1 MGRKFY
7 ILLIAM
13 LLLAGSACTLAAQ
26 EKTQLIHSNWKFR
39 KKGDSLW
46 MPATVPGTV
55 HTDLLANQ
63 KIAPPYLGTNE
74 TLLQWIENE
83 DWEYI
88 CDFFVSIEDVK
99 SEGEAVL
106 EFEGLDTYA
115 EIWLNGEKLDS
126 TYNMFRTWRYDVK
139 SKLHSGN
146 NQLAVVFSSAVKRG
160 KAEAKKLPYT
170 LPGDEKIF
178 TRKAQYQYGWDWG
191 PRFVTCGVWK
201 PVKLIFQ
208 KPNHLRFLNFLHYQ
222 IENGNVSGS
231 IAFCFD
237 VKGTKNYKVVLR
249 HSETGEIYG
258 SKNSDLRE
266 NTLSVI
272 TPPCFNVDYSIKKA
286 RLWWCN
292 GQGEPYQYPLQLDI
306 YIDGKLT
313 ETKKFKMGFR
323 TIELVQEKD
332 TAGASFYF
340 KLNGKPVFMKGANYI
355 PPSNFLP
362 SVKKYDYELLVA
374 DAAKAN
380 MNMLRVWGGGVY
392 ADDAFYNACDSLG
405 IMVWQDFMFAC
416 AMYPGDDAFTENVM
430 AEARQQVERL
440 EKHPC
445 MALWCGNNEIDEGW
459 KNWGWQKQYNYS
471 ATDSTTIYE
480 HYKSLFEVL
489 LDSVVKS
496 RSNIPYWPSSPSIGW
511 GHAESLKQGDAH
523 YWGVWWGM
531 QPFEIYR
538 EKTGRFMSEYG
549 FQGMPPL
556 HTIRSFVPQDETL
569 SLESPAVKHHQKHPT
584 GYQTIQTYMDMYY
597 RKPKDFESYVYVS
610 QLLQARGMRTAIDA
624 HLQQAPYCMGTL
636 YWQFNDCWPV
646 TSWAG
651 MDVNRNK
658 KALQY
663 TVERLYHPKA
673 VSMHHANDT
682 LDVYAHCTGKDS
694 TVRRLELCV
703 YTLKGKLL
711 YSHEII
717 VNANL
722 IAQRVFRLPLK
733 PFIEKYGANNLH
745 FTVKSKQ
752 PQNIPMC
759 SYQLVPP
766 KDLELNKAELTFK
779 VKSVEKRIPSGGGF
793 SIQYESYLYITCK
806 KAVAKDVFIDYEHSP
821 LQFSDNFF
829 DMVPGE
835 TRILKI
841 DDTFNYELHDSGF
854 RVHSLAD
861 TY

>member
-1 MGRKFY
+1 MGRKGHVF
-7 ILLIAM
+7 IIAM
-13 LLLAGSACTLAAQ
+13 LLLAGSAISLAAQ
-26 EKTQLIHSNWKFR
+26 EKVQLLHSNWKFR

-55 HTDLLANQ
+55 HADLLANN
-63 KIAPPYLGTNE
+63 KIPNPYFGTNE
-74 TLLQWIENE
+74 TNLQWIENE

-88 CDFFVSIEDVK
+88 CDFFVSIADVK
-99 SEGEAVL
+99 SEGSAEL
-106 EFEGLDTYA
+106 IFEGLDTYA
-115 EIWLNGEKLDS
+115 EIWLNGKKLDS
-126 TYNMFRTWRYDVK
+126 TNNMFRSWSYEVK

-146 NQLAVVFSSAVKRG
+146 NQLAVIFSSAAKRG
-160 KAEAKKLPYT
+160 KAEAQKLPYT

-191 PRFVTCGVWK
+191 PRFVTCGVWQ
-201 PVKLIFQ
+201 PVKLVFY
-208 KPNHLRFLNFLHYQ
+208 KPF
-222 IENGNVSGS
+222 GVTS
-231 IAFCFD
+231 
-237 VKGTKNYKVVLR
+237 T
-249 HSETGEIYG
+249 
-258 SKNSDLRE
+258 
-266 NTLSVI
+266 SVH
-272 TPPCFNVDYSIKKA
+272 YSIKNDTVKGYCEVAFARKGRAKCKIVLQNTVTGEVYGSGEQNMFEDYTPIIVTPPTLTFNFVINKA

-292 GQGEPYQYPLQLDI
+292 GQGEPYQYPLQLEV

-313 ETKKFKMGFR
+313 ESKKFKMGFR

-332 TAGASFYF
+332 MAGASFYF

-374 DAAKAN
+374 DAANAN

-416 AMYPGDDAFTENVM
+416 AMYPGDNVFTGNVIE
-430 AEARQQVERL
+430 EATEQVKRL
-440 EKHPC
+440 NKYAC
-445 MALWCGNNEIDEGW
+445 IALWCGNNEIDEGW
-459 KNWGWQKQYNYS
+459 KNWGWQKQYKYS
-471 ATDSTTIYE
+471 AADSATIYS
-480 HYKSLFEVL
+480 HYKELFEHRL
-489 LDSVVKS
+489 AWIVKQ
-496 RSNIPYWPSSPSIGW
+496 RTTVPYWPSSPSIGW
-511 GHAESLKQGDAH
+511 GHPESLKQGDAH

-556 HTIRSFVPQDETL
+556 STIRSFVPQNETL

-646 TSWAG
+646 TSWSG
-651 MDVNRNK
+651 LDVNRNK

-673 VSMHHANDT
+673 VSMHHTNDT

-694 TVRRLELCV
+694 AIRRLELRV

-711 YSHEII
+711 FSKEII
-717 VNANL
+717 VEDNP
-722 IAQRVFRLPLK
+722 ISQRVFRLPLQ
-733 PFIEKYGANNLH
+733 PFIKKHGANNLH
-745 FTVKSKQ
+745 FTVTCNQ
-752 PQNIPMC
+752 PQRVPVC

-766 KDLELNKAELTFK
+766 KDLELVKPKLTYK
-779 VKSVEKRIPSGGGF
+779 LIEYKGRGAV
-793 SIQYESYLYITCK
+793 IQVSCK
-806 KAVAKDVFIDYEHSP
+806 KGVAKDVCIYADNMS
-821 LQFSDNFF
+821 LNMDDNFF

-835 TRILKI
+835 TRIIYISSNFYFPDPKNGIKL
-841 DDTFNYELHDSGF
+841 
-854 RVHSLAD
+854 RSLAD

>member
-1 MGRKFY
+1 MARKLFVCV
-7 ILLIAM
+7 IVM
-13 LLLAGSACTLAAQ
+13 VLLAGSACSLAAQ
-26 EKTQLIHSNWKFR
+26 EKVQLLHSNWKFR

-55 HTDLLANQ
+55 HTDLLANG
-63 KIAPPYLGTNE
+63 KIAQPYFGTNE
-74 TLLQWIENE
+74 TNLQWIENE

-88 CDFFVSIEDVK
+88 CDFFVSIADVK

-106 EFEGLDTYA
+106 EFGGLDTYA

-126 TYNMFRTWRYDVK
+126 TNNMFRSWAYGVK
-139 SKLHSGN
+139 EKLHSGN
-146 NQLAVVFSSAVKRG
+146 NQLAIIFSSAVKRG
-160 KAEAKKLPYT
+160 KAEAKKLRYT

-191 PRFVTCGVWK
+191 PRFVTCGIWK
-201 PVKLIFQ
+201 PVKLLFFRPDTFIFAGGLSTYTIEESDVRGQ
-208 KPNHLRFLNFLHYQ
+208 FIAHFDSNPGDTFKVILHNAETDDIY
-222 IENGNVSGS
+222 GS
-231 IAFCFD
+231 IAAAAVYNQTTLDLDF
-237 VKGTKNYKVVLR
+237 TIKN
-249 HSETGEIYG
+249 
-258 SKNSDLRE
+258 
-266 NTLSVI
+266 
-272 TPPCFNVDYSIKKA
+272 A

-292 GQGEPYQYPLQLDI
+292 GQGEPYQYPLRLDL
-306 YIDGKLT
+306 YINGKLAGS
-313 ETKKFKMGFR
+313 EKHRVGFR

-340 KLNGKPVFMKGANYI
+340 KLNGKPVFVKGANYI

-416 AMYPGDDAFTENVM
+416 AMYPGDDVFIENVM
-430 AEARQQVERL
+430 AEARQQVKRL
-440 EKHPC
+440 DKHPC

-459 KNWGWQKQYNYS
+459 KNWGWQKQYKYS
-471 ATDSTTIYE
+471 AADSASIYDD
-480 HYKSLFEVL
+480 YKTLFEVRL
-489 LDSVVKS
+489 ASIVKS
-496 RSNIPYWPSSPSIGW
+496 QSKLPYWPSSPSIGW
-511 GHAESLKQGDAH
+511 GRPESLKQGDAH

-556 HTIRSFVPQDETL
+556 STIRSFVPPNETL

-646 TSWAG
+646 TSWSG

-694 TVRRLELCV
+694 VVRRLELCV

-711 YSHEII
+711 YTKEII
-717 VNANL
+717 VEDNL
-722 IAQRVFRLPLK
+722 ISQRVFRLPLQ
-733 PFIEKYGANNLH
+733 PFIKKYGADKLH
-745 FTVKSKQ
+745 FTIKSKQ
-752 PQNIPMC
+752 PQRIPVC

-766 KDLELNKAELTFK
+766 KDLRLAKPKLTLK
-779 VKSVEKRIPSGGGF
+779 VFEDKGRGTVVLVS
-793 SIQYESYLYITCK
+793 CK
-806 KAVAKDVFIDYEHSP
+806 KGVAKDVCIYVNSIP
-821 LQFSDNFF
+821 LNLDDNFF
-829 DMVPGE
+829 DMLPGE
-835 TRILKI
+835 TRILHI
-841 DDTFNYELHDSGF
+841 TSGFNYPNSKDAVKV
-854 RVHSLAD
+854 RSLAD

>member
-1 MGRKFY
+1 MGRKLHV
-7 ILLIAM
+7 LLIAM
-13 LLLAGSACTLAAQ
+13 VLLAGSACSLAAQ
-26 EKTQLIHSNWKFR
+26 EKVQLIHSNWKFR
-39 KKGDSLW
+39 KKGDSVW

-63 KIAPPYLGTNE
+63 KIHHPYLGTNE
-74 TLLQWIENE
+74 TFLQWIENE

-126 TYNMFRTWRYDVK
+126 TNNMFRTWRYYVK

-201 PVKLIFQ
+201 PVKL
-208 KPNHLRFLNFLHYQ
+208 RFLQPASVYDYAVSYSVTNKTVNGKINVELRTTTDERVRLVVRDQQSGKVYGTDSLRIAAEPLVSFNTAVQVNFK
-222 IENGNVSGS
+222 IPE
-231 IAFCFD
+231 
-237 VKGTKNYKVVLR
+237 
-249 HSETGEIYG
+249 
-258 SKNSDLRE
+258 
-266 NTLSVI
+266 
-272 TPPCFNVDYSIKKA
+272 A

-292 GQGEPYQYPLQLDI
+292 GQGEAYQYPLQLDV

-313 ETKKFKMGFR
+313 ESKKFKMGFR

-340 KLNGKPVFMKGANYI
+340 KLNGKPIFMKGANYI

-416 AMYPGDDAFTENVM
+416 AMYPGDDAFIENVM
-430 AEARQQVERL
+430 AEARQQVKRL
-440 EKHPC
+440 ENHAC

-459 KNWGWQKQYNYS
+459 KNWGWQKQYKYS
-471 ATDSTTIYE
+471 ATDSASIYDD
-480 HYKSLFEVL
+480 YKNLFEVRL
-489 LDSVVKS
+489 ASIVKS
-496 RSNIPYWPSSPSIGW
+496 RSNIAYWPSSPSIGW
-511 GHAESLKQGDAH
+511 GHPESLKQGDAH

-556 HTIRSFVPQDETL
+556 RTIRSFVPPNETL
-569 SLESPAVKHHQKHPT
+569 SLESPSVKHHQKHPT

-624 HLQQAPYCMGTL
+624 HLQKAPYCMGTL

-646 TSWAG
+646 TSWSG
-651 MDVNRNK
+651 MDANRDK

-663 TVERLYHPKA
+663 TVERLYHPNA

-694 TVRRLELCV
+694 TVRRLELSV

-717 VNANL
+717 VHDHL
-722 IAQRVFRLPLK
+722 ISQRVFRLPLK

-752 PQNIPMC
+752 PNNIPVC

-766 KDLELNKAELTFK
+766 KDLALKKAELTFK
-779 VKSVEKRIPSGGGF
+779 VKSVEKRIAIGESI
-793 SIQYESYLYITCK
+793 SIQHDSYLYITCK
-806 KAVAKDVFIDYEHSP
+806 KAVAKDVFFDYEYLYFP

-841 DDTFNYELHDSGF
+841 DDPYSFKHLDSGF
-854 RVHSLAD
+854 RVRSLVD

>member
-1 MGRKFY
+1 MGRKLHL
-7 ILLIAM
+7 LLIAM
-13 LLLAGSACTLAAQ
+13 VLLAGTACSLAAQ
-26 EKTQLIHSNWKFR
+26 EKVQLIHSNWKFR

-55 HTDLLANQ
+55 HTDLLANK
-63 KIAPPYLGTNE
+63 KIHHPYLGTNE

-106 EFEGLDTYA
+106 EFGGLDTYA

-126 TYNMFRTWRYDVK
+126 TNNMFRSWAYGVK
-139 SKLHSGN
+139 EKLHSGN
-146 NQLAVVFSSAVKRG
+146 NQLAVIFSSAVKRG

-191 PRFVTCGVWK
+191 PRFVTCGIWK
-201 PVKLIFQ
+201 PVKLLFFRPDTFIFAGGLSTYTIEGSDVRGQ
-208 KPNHLRFLNFLHYQ
+208 FIAHFDSNPGDTFKVILHNAETADIY
-222 IENGNVSGS
+222 GS
-231 IAFCFD
+231 IAAAAVYNQTSLDLDF
-237 VKGTKNYKVVLR
+237 TIKN
-249 HSETGEIYG
+249 
-258 SKNSDLRE
+258 
-266 NTLSVI
+266 
-272 TPPCFNVDYSIKKA
+272 A

-292 GQGEPYQYPLQLDI
+292 GQGEPYQYPLQLDV
-306 YIDGKLT
+306 YIDGKLM
-313 ETKKFKMGFR
+313 ESKKIKMGFR

-332 TAGASFYF
+332 AAGTSFYF

-416 AMYPGDDAFTENVM
+416 AMYPGDSAFTRNVIK
-430 AEARQQVERL
+430 EAIQQVDRL
-440 EKHPC
+440 KKHSC

-459 KNWGWQKQYNYS
+459 KNWGWQKQYKYS
-471 ATDSTTIYE
+471 ATDSATIYS
-480 HYKSLFEVL
+480 HYKKLFEYELARIVRE
-489 LDSVVKS
+489 
-496 RSNIPYWPSSPSIGW
+496 RSTTPYWPSSPSIGW
-511 GHAESLKQGDAH
+511 GHPESLKQGDAH

-556 HTIRSFVPQDETL
+556 STIRSFVPPNETL

-597 RKPKDFESYVYVS
+597 RKPKDFDSYVYVS

-646 TSWAG
+646 TSWSG

-682 LDVYAHCTGKDS
+682 LDVYAHCTGNDS
-694 TVRRLELCV
+694 VVRRVELCV

-711 YSHEII
+711 YSKEII
-717 VNANL
+717 VEDNP
-722 IAQRVFRLPLK
+722 ISQRVFRLPLQ
-733 PFIEKYGANNLH
+733 PFTEKYGANILH
-745 FTVKSKQ
+745 FTVTCKQ
-752 PQNIPMC
+752 PQRVPVC

-766 KDLELNKAELTFK
+766 KELRLAKPKLTLK
-779 VKSVEKRIPSGGGF
+779 VFEDKGRGTVVLVS
-793 SIQYESYLYITCK
+793 CK
-806 KAVAKDVFIDYEHSP
+806 KGVAKDVCIYANSIP
-821 LQFSDNFF
+821 LNMDDNFF
-829 DMVPGE
+829 DMLPGE
-835 TRILKI
+835 TRILHI
-841 DDTFNYELHDSGF
+841 TSGFNYPNSKDAVKA
-854 RVHSLAD
+854 RSLAD